1 MTYYEWMQNH
11 AKKHKKIIDKLENLS
26 DEEIIEYFD
35 FENMKVKEKD
45 FCPLY
50 ERDKKCHDM
59 EKLNCY
65 SCGCPYFR
73 LTNDPSSELLSY
85 CSINHKNG
93 GQMKATN
100 GIHQDC
106 TNCTVPHKVNF
117 VKKNFSKDWNEIMN
131 KVYNAQ

>member
-1 MTYYEWMQNH
+1 VE
-11 AKKHKKIIDKLENLS
+11 KLAHLS
-26 DEEIIEYFD
+26 DDELIEYFD
-35 FENMKVKEKD
+35 FDNMKIKEKD

-73 LTNDPSSELLSY
+73 LNDYSSEILSY
-85 CSINHKNG
+85 CEINHKNG
-93 GQMKATN
+93 GQLKSAS

-106 TNCTVPHKVNF
+106 SKCTVPHIAKF
-117 VKKNFSKDWNEIMN
+117 IKANFSRDWNEVMN
-131 KVYNAQ
+131 KVNNGK

>member
-1 MTYYEWMQNH
+1 MSYLSWMQKH
-11 AKKHKKIIDKLENLS
+11 SIKHKTIVNKLENQS
-26 DEEIIEYFD
+26 IDEVIQYFD
-35 FENMKVKEKD
+35 FNNMKEKEKD

-59 EKLNCY
+59 ENLNCY
-65 SCGCPYFR
+65 TCGCPFFR
-73 LTNDPSSELLSY
+73 LSHDDSEILSF

-93 GQMKATN
+93 GQIKSTN

-106 TNCTVPHKVNF
+106 SNCEVPHKINF
-117 VKKNFSKDWNEIMN
+117 IKTNFSKDWNEVMS

>member
-1 MTYYEWMQNH
+1 MSYLSWMQKH
-11 AKKHKKIIDKLENLS
+11 AQKHKNIVNKLTGFT
-26 DEEIIEYFD
+26 DDEIIEYFD

-65 SCGCPYFR
+65 FCGCPYFR
-73 LTNDPSSELLSY
+73 LNNDNSEILSF

-93 GQMKATN
+93 GQMKSVN

-106 TNCTVPHKVNF
+106 SRCEVPHKINYI
-117 VKKNFSKDWNEIMN
+117 KTNFSKDWNEVMS
-131 KVYNAQ
+131 KVSNAQ

>member
-1 MTYYEWMQNH
+1 MTYFDWMRDH
-11 AKKHKKIIDKLENLS
+11 AAKHREIIDRLVDLS

-35 FENMKVKEKD
+35 FENMKEKEPD

-59 EKLNCY
+59 ETLNCF

-73 LTNDPSSELLSY
+73 LNNDDSEILSY

-93 GQMKATN
+93 GQMKAKK

-106 TNCTVPHKVNF
+106 SKCTVPHKVNF
-117 VKKNFSKDWNEIMN
+117 VRKNFNKDWNQIMS
-131 KVYNAQ
+131 KVFDAE

>member
-1 MTYYEWMQNH
+1 LTYYEWMQNH
-11 AKKHKKIIDKLENLS
+11 AKKHKELIEKLDDLTDS
-26 DEEIIEYFD
+26 EIIEYFD
-35 FENMKVKEKD
+35 FDNMKVKEKD

-73 LTNDPSSELLSY
+73 LNGYDSEILSY
-85 CSINHKNG
+85 CEINHKDG
-93 GQMKATN
+93 GQMKAES

-106 TNCTVPHKVNF
+106 SKCTVPHKVNF
-117 VKKNFSKDWNEIMN
+117 IKANFSRDWNEVMN
-131 KVYNAQ
+131 KVSHGQ